1 MPDTVVLRMPLAATP
16 LSIQAE
22 RVPVVLP
29 VIEPPVAMLAATVV
43 CPPNQARLPSAM
55 PITKR
60 VFVPVQT

>member
-1 MPDTVVLRMPLAATP
+1 
-16 LSIQAE
+16 
-22 RVPVVLP
+22 
-29 VIEPPVAMLAATVV
+29 MLAATVV